1 MKTEYR
7 KFKLTLC
14 TLGPVHI
21 GSGQL
26 RTAREYIL
34 EGDEYYFPDMTLLYD
49 ELIKQGID
57 EKFEKFLIDSDNKTN
72 RISDFLA
79 EHDITKRDFGGYRLK
94 ATGLEKPKGG
104 YTARNQET
112 TDPGEINGVHQFMR
126 DCYGNPYI
134 PGSSLKGAIRTILM
148 NTHWH
153 STNFKQ
159 EKKGKI
165 VENKKAISWGPT
177 RRQRHEKIKPFDDIF
192 NEIRVSDSQPL
203 TNDDLILVQ
212 KWDFTPDDT
221 KPHSL
226 SIYREALRPGTKM
239 EFEIITASG
248 FKDGRAGELVAS
260 LGEYAQKF
268 YFGVTED
275 EAYEGYEAFFLK
287 KFPNHLIQNNK
298 HYPLYLGG
306 GSGAWT
312 KTVFRQA
319 DGEVQQRH
327 EKMSGRGAL
336 KLTKAPQQVI
346 KTTKGEKSL
355 INNAQNFYEMG
366 KTCFTITEVG
376 TR

>member
-1 MKTEYR
+1 MKTKYR
-7 KFKLTLC
+7 KFKLTLW

-26 RTAREYIL
+26 HTAREYIL

-49 ELIKQGID
+49 ELIKRGID
-57 EKFEKFLIDSDNKTN
+57 EKFQKFLIDSENKTN
-72 RISDFLA
+72 RIRDFLA
-79 EHDITKRDFGGYRLK
+79 EHGITKRDFGGYRLK
-94 ATGLEKPKGG
+94 ATGLENPKEENA
-104 YTARNQET
+104 TRNQET
-112 TDPGEINGVHQFMR
+112 TNPGEINGVHQFMR
-126 DCYGNPYI
+126 DCYGNPYV

-153 STNFKQ
+153 STDFKQ
-159 EKKGKI
+159 ENKKGEI
-165 VENKKAISWGPT
+165 VENKKAIPWGPT
-177 RRQRHEKIKPFDDIF
+177 RRQRYKELEPFDDIF

-239 EFEIITASG
+239 EFEIITALG

-275 EAYEGYEAFFLK
+275 EGYEGYKDFFLK
-287 KFPNHLIQNNK
+287 KFPNHLIQNNLS
-298 HYPLYLGG
+298 YPLYLGG

-319 DGEVQQRH
+319 DGEVQKRH
-327 EKMSGRGAL
+327 KKMSERGAL
-336 KLTKAPQQVI
+336 KLTKAPFLTVE
-346 KTTKGEKSL
+346 GEIEL
-355 INNAQNFYEMG
+355 INNAENFYEMG
-366 KTCFTITEVG
+366 KTCFTITEEA

>member
-1 MKTEYR
+1 MKTKYR
-7 KFKLTLC
+7 KFKLTLW

-26 RTAREYIL
+26 HTAREYIL

-49 ELIKQGID
+49 EFIKQGID
-57 EKFEKFLIDSDNKTN
+57 EKFQKFLINSDNKTN

-79 EHDITKRDFGGYRLK
+79 EHGITKRDFGGYRLQ
-94 ATGLEKPKGG
+94 ATGLEKPKGDDA
-104 YTARNQET
+104 TRNQET
-112 TDPGEINGVHQFMR
+112 TDPGEINGVYQFMR

-159 EKKGKI
+159 ENKKGKI
-165 VENKKAISWGPT
+165 VENKKAIPWGPT

-212 KWDFTPDDT
+212 KWDFSPDKDT
-221 KPHSL
+221 KAHSL

-248 FKDGRAGELVAS
+248 FKGGRAGELVAS

-287 KFPNHLIQNNK
+287 KFPNHLIQNNES
-298 HYPLYLGG
+298 YPLYLGG

-336 KLTKAPQQVI
+336 KLTKAPFLTVD
-346 KTTKGEKSL
+346 GEIEL
-355 INNAQNFYEMG
+355 INNAENFYEMG
-366 KTCFTITEVG
+366 KTCFTIMEE
-376 TR
+376 

>member
-57 EKFEKFLIDSDNKTN
+57 EKFEKFLINSDNKTN

-79 EHDITKRDFGGYRLK
+79 EHGITKRDFGGYRLK
-94 ATGLEKPKGG
+94 ATGLEKPKGD
-104 YTARNQET
+104 YTTRNQET

-159 EKKGKI
+159 ENKKGKI
-165 VENKKAISWGPT
+165 VENKKAIPWGPT
-177 RRQRHEKIKPFDDIF
+177 RRQRHKELEPFDDIF
-192 NEIRVSDSQPL
+192 NEIRVSDSQTL

-248 FKDGRAGELVAS
+248 FKD
-260 LGEYAQKF
+260 
-268 YFGVTED
+268 
-275 EAYEGYEAFFLK
+275 
-287 KFPNHLIQNNK
+287 
-298 HYPLYLGG
+298 
-306 GSGAWT
+306 
-312 KTVFRQA
+312 
-319 DGEVQQRH
+319 
-327 EKMSGRGAL
+327 
-336 KLTKAPQQVI
+336 
-346 KTTKGEKSL
+346 
-355 INNAQNFYEMG
+355 
-366 KTCFTITEVG
+366 
-376 TR
+376 